1 VGRELGHRAN
11 GTVLAGGECGGSLD
25 PILGPDFKARY
36 QKDMEKVR
44 RADEKNK
51 LKFMEKADRRKRLQ
65 NDIEHLESAL
75 EAEADLFVTS
85 DFALIGKVKSVPRRE
100 VELSPQIRKAQ
111 EIICTASEAL
121 DRIRSS
127 QAI

>member
-1 VGRELGHRAN
+1 
-11 GTVLAGGECGGSLD
+11 
-25 PILGPDFKARY
+25 
-36 QKDMEKVR
+36 MEKVR